1 MHFGLLL
8 YYLQS
13 LRRPKL
19 DENIFSE
26 LKHFII
32 LRKCFVLLRN
42 PRKPVC
48 LELKGSPALA
58 LILHCVHCTCF
69 ICRVLIPNTQSFLL
83 PLYKSHGI
91 ITKSIL
97 MWNISKKY
105 FEIIDSQ
112 RTHYSQFSNAALS
125 MFYISKYNFLD
136 FPKNYFFPFYGGSIS
151 YLRFLVAFD
160 RIVFYISWDIN

>member
-32 LRKCFVLLRN
+32 LRKWFVLLRN

-48 LELKGSPALA
+48 LELKGSPALT

-91 ITKSIL
+91 IIKSIL

-105 FEIIDSQ
+105 FNIIDSQ
-112 RTHYSQFSNAALS
+112 RTHYSQFSNTSLS
-125 MFYISKYNFLD
+125 IFYIVEYKEFDISRKITFFL
-136 FPKNYFFPFYGGSIS
+136 FTEE
-151 YLRFLVAFD
+151 L
-160 RIVFYISWDIN
+160 